1 MQWVSAENL
10 NLGLIGPVME
20 PMVLVRELR
29 DSGRPLQ
36 RCAAGQTVDQGNS
49 RFEGKRLL
57 PILALLHCR
66 HDPRLTSFDDAPRPC
81 AGRRPLA

>member
-36 RCAAGQTVDQGNS
+36 RCAAGTTADRGTAAS
-49 RFEGKRLL
+49 RG
-57 PILALLHCR
+57 
-66 HDPRLTSFDDAPRPC
+66 
-81 AGRRPLA
+81 GG